1 MRISDWS
8 SDVCSSDLNLALG
21 HRGGQRTG
29 VDVDDARTRVRFLGA
44 DRKLPAEPAARRSA
58 HRLQRQRE
66 QARGELFP
74 CRDDDVIF
82 GGESGRASCRERVC
96 QYVCISVVA
105 ESLKKKKKEKL

>member
-44 DRKLPAEPAARRSA
+44 DRELPAEPAARRSA

-66 QARGELFP
+66 QARGED
-74 CRDDDVIF
+74 RK
-82 GGESGRASCRERVC
+82 
-96 QYVCISVVA
+96 SVV
-105 ESLKKKKKEKL
+105 EGKSVSLSVDLGGSRIIKKKKMITKYDK